1 MIAFGNDLMLACLA
15 AHGSP
20 AHAEFLGTKIAP
32 LTGGPRKF
40 RYRGICKAAV
50 SLGVTRVHL
59 YLVLT
64 GQRESKSLLDRY
76 EQLRQAGKEHA
87 S

>member
-1 MIAFGNDLMLACLA
+1 MIR
-15 AHGSP
+15 
-20 AHAEFLGTKIAP
+20 ETK
-32 LTGGPRKF
+32 TNGKGKRQF
-40 RYRGICKAAV
+40 RFRGICKDAIR
-50 SLGVTRVHL
+50 LGVTRVHL